1 MKSTPSRPTLPA
13 SGSSSDRINRES
25 VDLPHPLSPTRP
37 RVSPRRN
44 VKLTPATALTLAPF
58 APRVRK
64 AFVRLS
70 TWRSRSDKGQL
81 CFHQHAGSLMIR
93 GDRTERLV
101 LPPADVLGGWA
112 A

>member
-37 RVSPRRN
+37 RVSPRRS
-44 VKLTPATALTLAPF
+44 VKLTPATALTPAPLAP
-58 APRVRK
+58 RLRK

-70 TWRSRSDKGQL
+70 TWRSGSDKSEL
-81 CFHQHAGSLMIR
+81 CFRQHAGSLMIT
-93 GDRTERLV
+93 GDSAEHLV
-101 LPPADVLGGWA
+101 LPPADV
-112 A
+112 